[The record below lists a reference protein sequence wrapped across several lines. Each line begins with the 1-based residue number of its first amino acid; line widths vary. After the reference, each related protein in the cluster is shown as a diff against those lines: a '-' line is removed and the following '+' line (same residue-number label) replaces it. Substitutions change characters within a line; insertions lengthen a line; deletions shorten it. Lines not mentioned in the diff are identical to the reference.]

1 MNTKPQLL
9 PDDLVSCEICMKEIP
24 VSEAKSD
31 EASDYVVFYYGLDC
45 YKVWSEQTR
54 TVNTIHPDSD

>member
-9 PDDLVSCEICMKEIP
+9 SDDLVSCEICMKEIP

-45 YKVWSEQTR
+45 YKIWSEQRPNRKHQT
-54 TVNTIHPDSD
+54 P